1 MMENTEKKIQLKKRK
16 KSKAEII
23 FICAMLAWPLLHF
36 FVFWLYVNA
45 NTFYLTFFRFDTAHG
60 GYNWIGLER
69 FGDIL
74 NSIFVNPDAQI
85 INFVRNSLTVFP
97 VQNFI
102 MLPLSLL
109 FAFFM
114 SKKVPLSGA
123 FRLIFFLPSIISTV
137 VLALAFKYMFDPTFG
152 PVNNLIKGIFGDAP
166 VWFDVT
172 DRFAMRMVF
181 FFTVWTGLGYKM
193 MIFQGAIERIPHEV
207 IEAGKLDGMSL
218 GYEFIRITLPLVM
231 PTITTFFVLNT
242 LAVFTYYL
250 HPMLLCGEGGG
261 GLGVT
266 GTVALQVFQLTK
278 RGATED
284 AAAFGLLF
292 SLVGIPFIIGI
303 KYFLEK
309 ITPDVEF

>member
-152 PVNNLIKGIFGDAP
+152 P
-166 VWFDVT
+166 
-172 DRFAMRMVF
+172 
-181 FFTVWTGLGYKM
+181 
-193 MIFQGAIERIPHEV
+193 
-207 IEAGKLDGMSL
+207 
-218 GYEFIRITLPLVM
+218 
-231 PTITTFFVLNT
+231 
-242 LAVFTYYL
+242 
-250 HPMLLCGEGGG
+250 
-261 GLGVT
+261 
-266 GTVALQVFQLTK
+266 
-278 RGATED
+278 
-284 AAAFGLLF
+284 
-292 SLVGIPFIIGI
+292 
-303 KYFLEK
+303 
-309 ITPDVEF
+309 